1 MSIPMHHT
9 YIPLT
14 QGMLT
19 TTYST
24 KLHLV
29 VMSLQLVLLAT
40 PPANISCI
48 GTENLVILIVEIKI
62 ITNME
67 DKL

>member
-1 MSIPMHHT
+1 
-9 YIPLT
+9 
-14 QGMLT
+14 ML

-24 KLHLV
+24 KLHPV

-40 PPANISCI
+40 QHANTSCI
-48 GTENLVILIVEIKI
+48 GTNNLVLLIVEIEI

>member
-1 MSIPMHHT
+1 
-9 YIPLT
+9 
-14 QGMLT
+14 MLT